1 MELIADTTFKRMAP
15 KAGFIAPY
23 IQFPWGHERAL
34 IGKPVSIYKVDG
46 GFFLAI
52 ENKQFTP
59 SDSEQNNRGKNLS
72 SVDEFKLNEIKNK
85 SQIIKESLKGQRPG
99 RNSNPSRLRDRQ
111 S

>member
-15 KAGFIAPY
+15 KAGFLAPY
-23 IQFPWGHERAL
+23 IQFPWGHDRAL

-59 SDSEQNNRGKNLS
+59 SDSEQQNNVKKLS
-72 SVDEFKLNEIKNK
+72 SVEGCKPNK
-85 SQIIKESLKGQRPG
+85 IETSPQITEETLKELRPG

>member
-1 MELIADTTFKRMAP
+1 MELITNTTVKRMAP
-15 KAGFIAPY
+15 KQGFIAPY
-23 IQFPWGHERAL
+23 IRFPWNSERAL

-46 GFFLAI
+46 GFFIAM

-59 SDSEQNNRGKNLS
+59 SDSEQNIHVKNLS
-72 SVDEFKLNEIKNK
+72 SVVEFKPTERENA
-85 SQIIKESLKGQRPG
+85 QESTEEFLKVRRPG

>member
-15 KAGFIAPY
+15 KAGFLAPY

-46 GFFLAI
+46 GYFLAI

-59 SDSEQNNRGKNLS
+59 SDSEQNCSVKNLS
-72 SVDEFKLNEIKNK
+72 SVVEFKPAEIINARE
-85 SQIIKESLKGQRPG
+85 STEESLKEGRPG